1 MQYQFGADTAT
12 LLAMPS
18 MTMQRRLTGA
28 VEPIHSRVAV
38 VDDDPSVRRALGR
51 LLRSASYA
59 VSDYASGEALL
70 ADPGAFQ
77 FGCLVLDL
85 HLPGLGGRDV
95 YRRLESEHRL
105 PARVVI
111 ITADCN
117 PLALEWAARHGALL
131 RKPFDSADLLAAVA
145 PAD

>member
-1 MQYQFGADTAT
+1 MR
-12 LLAMPS
+12 
-18 MTMQRRLTGA
+18 RRLTA
-28 VEPIHSRVAV
+28 ADEPIQPRVAV

-59 VSDYASGEALL
+59 VSDYASGEAML
-70 ADPGAFQ
+70 ADPDIAH

-117 PLALEWAARHGALL
+117 PLMLEWAARHGTLL

-145 PAD
+145 PTD

>member
-1 MQYQFGADTAT
+1 MRG
-12 LLAMPS
+12 
-18 MTMQRRLTGA
+18 RLTA
-28 VEPIHSRVAV
+28 ADEPIQPRVAV

-51 LLRSASYA
+51 MLRSASYA

-70 ADPGAFQ
+70 ADPDIAH

-111 ITADCN
+111 ITAECN
-117 PLALEWAARHGALL
+117 PLLLEWAARHGTLL
-131 RKPFDSADLLAAVA
+131 RKPFDSAALLAAVSSA
-145 PAD
+145 A

>member
-1 MQYQFGADTAT
+1 MRG
-12 LLAMPS
+12 
-18 MTMQRRLTGA
+18 RLTA
-28 VEPIHSRVAV
+28 ADEPIQPRVAV

-51 LLRSASYA
+51 MLRSASYA
-59 VSDYASGEALL
+59 VSDYASGEAML
-70 ADPGAFQ
+70 ADPDIAH

-111 ITADCN
+111 ITAECN
-117 PLALEWAARHGALL
+117 PLLLEWAARHGTLL
-131 RKPFDSADLLAAVA
+131 RKPFDSAALLAAVSSA
-145 PAD
+145 A

>member
-1 MQYQFGADTAT
+1 MRG
-12 LLAMPS
+12 
-18 MTMQRRLTGA
+18 RLTA
-28 VEPIHSRVAV
+28 ADEPIQPRVAV

-51 LLRSASYA
+51 MLRSASYA
-59 VSDYASGEALL
+59 VSDYASGEAML
-70 ADPGAFQ
+70 ADPDIAH

-117 PLALEWAARHGALL
+117 PLLLEWAARHGTLL
-131 RKPFDSADLLAAVA
+131 RKPFDSAALLAAVA
-145 PAD
+145 PAS